1 MLRDNGRMEKLEEF
15 GFVNIS
21 YVGLLR
27 RQNRRWG
34 RKEFYMSVEVW
45 MDWSEWRV
53 VEWLINATVSAERM
67 FVVE

>member
-45 MDWSEWRV
+45 MD
-53 VEWLINATVSAERM
+53 
-67 FVVE
+67 